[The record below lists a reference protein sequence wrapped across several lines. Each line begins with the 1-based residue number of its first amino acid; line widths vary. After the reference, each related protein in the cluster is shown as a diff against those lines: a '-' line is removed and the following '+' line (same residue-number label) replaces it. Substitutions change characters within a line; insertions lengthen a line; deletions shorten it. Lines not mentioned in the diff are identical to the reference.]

1 MSLTRSLLQ
10 RFAILFWDFDGVIKE
25 SLAIKAEAFERLFAP
40 FGPELSARV
49 RAHHESHGGMSRAQ
63 KLPLYLSWAG
73 CSGSPEELCGY
84 SERFSAMVRQAV
96 IECPWVPGAREYLES
111 NCARQRFVLVSATP
125 QQEMQDIVRSLQAWD
140 WFAAVYGS
148 PTEKAQAM
156 RADLARYSDRRPEA
170 LMIGDSETDYAA
182 AQSVGVQFLLRRT
195 PLNQALQRA
204 HTGPQCEDFQ

>member
-25 SLAIKAEAFERLFAP
+25 SLAIKAEAFARLFAP

-49 RAHHESHGGMSRAQ
+49 RAHHECHGGMSRAQ

-73 CSGSPEELCGY
+73 CSGSAAEVSAY

-111 NCARQRFVLVSATP
+111 NCTRQRLVLVTATP
-125 QQEMQDIVRSLQAWD
+125 QQEMEDIVRTLQAWN

-156 RADLARYSDRRPEA
+156 RADLDRCGGRTGEV
-170 LMIGDSETDYAA
+170 LMIGDSQTDYAA

-195 PLNQALQRA
+195 PLNQTLQCA